1 MRTPSPLPDRLTGCL
16 MGGAVGD
23 ALGAPV
29 EGLGLDQIH
38 EHYGPEGLTE
48 YAEGSYGIG
57 AITDETQLTLRT
69 SDALIRASVRARD
82 RGIGRA
88 AVSMVQMAYLEWARI
103 HRDEDEADAPVS
115 RGAEAAFPAPGGLPP
130 EASAGFPGG
139 VLAQNPMN
147 APRGYGAATVAA
159 LREAEARKDP
169 GRPLGTVEE
178 PVNNSKGCAAVVR
191 VAPCGF
197 GVSRAENAFDLAMRV
212 AALTHGHRT
221 AQLASGVF
229 AATVWGL
236 VHGGETAESLEE
248 ARKLL
253 KGHTGHEEVSQA
265 LDSAV
270 RTASRG
276 VPDAWDLAG
285 LGDGWTSEE
294 ALAVAVCVAL
304 RADDFTSANTGPGH
318 PSHLGVSE
326 AGRRGLRLAVNHSGD
341 SDTIGALCGNLIGAR
356 YGTHAFPGH
365 WQSQLEVRDQVI
377 GLAADAALEFGP
389 CPPAALGHGG
399 VHESWVMA
407 HHERC

>member
-1 MRTPSPLPDRLTGCL
+1 MHTPSPLPDRLTGCL
-16 MGGAVGD
+16 MGGAIGD

-38 EHYGPEGLTE
+38 ERYGPEGLAE
-48 YAEGSYGIG
+48 YAEGSYGTG
-57 AITDETQLTLRT
+57 AVTDETQLTLHT
-69 SDALIRASVRARD
+69 ADALIRASVRARD
-82 RGIGRA
+82 RGIGGA
-88 AVSMVQMAYLEWARI
+88 AVGMVQTAYLAWARI
-103 HRDEDEADAPVS
+103 HLDGDE
-115 RGAEAAFPAPGGLPP
+115 PGVPDPLY
-130 EASAGFPGG
+130 
-139 VLAQNPMN
+139 V
-147 APRGYGAATVAA
+147 PRGYGAATVAA
-159 LREAEARKDP
+159 LRQAEARKEP
-169 GRPLGTVEE
+169 GRPLGTVEK

-197 GVSRAENAFDLAMRV
+197 GTGTAEHAFDLAMQV

-221 AQLASGVF
+221 AQLAAGVF

-236 VHGGETAESLEE
+236 VRGGETAESLLE

-253 KGHTGHEEVSQA
+253 KGRTGHEEASQA

-276 VPDAWDLAG
+276 VPSAWDLAE
-285 LGDGWTSEE
+285 LGNGWTSEE

-304 RADDFTSANTGPGH
+304 RADDLTSPRNTPDTDPGRW
-318 PSHLGVSE
+318 SHRSVSE

-365 WQSQLEVRDQVI
+365 WQSQLEVRDRVI

-389 CPPAALGHGG
+389 CPPAAPGHGG
-399 VHESWVMA
+399 VHESWVTA
-407 HHERC
+407 YHERS